1 MYVHTP
7 CMCLVPT
14 EESKGSLELEL
25 LTVVSHCEGTG
36 IKPESST
43 RARMPL
49 FFFFLRFL
57 ISITHVCVWICT
69 CQCRCLQR
77 CQSPIS
83 CLIWILRLEHGSS
96 GKASS
101 TFNLRAISLA
111 PSGIDDIYCFL
122 VSRPGADW
130 ILFSKK
136 HCLGVGLVLFAL

>member
-49 FFFFLRFL
+49 FFFFFK
-57 ISITHVCVWICT
+57 IFNFNYTCMCVNMYLPV
-69 CQCRCLQR
+69 Q
-77 CQSPIS
+77 
-83 CLIWILRLEHGSS
+83 
-96 GKASS
+96 
-101 TFNLRAISLA
+101 
-111 PSGIDDIYCFL
+111 
-122 VSRPGADW
+122 VSAEMSVSYKLPDMDTET
-130 ILFSKK
+130 
-136 HCLGVGLVLFAL
+136 